1 MRTWSFILA
10 RTGLALLGLI
20 AVGCGA
26 AAQTPPPATSSA
38 TPASSVPNE
47 WPMYGQNAAR
57 TGLNAGETAIV
68 AASVGRLV
76 PGWEAFIGQG
86 PLPPSGSPAV
96 AAGRV
101 FVGSSVTEGDNFF
114 AFDAAS
120 GRTLWTADVG
130 HWPTDDSVG
139 IGAGAAVAGD
149 VVVAGG
155 GDAAHYGVDAPYGA
169 FPVQHDL
176 AAVPGGLSW
185 ASRRVA
191 DVRV

>member
-26 AAQTPPPATSSA
+26 AAQTPTPATSSA

-68 AASVGRLV
+68 AASLARLV
-76 PGWEAFIGQG
+76 PRWQAFIGQG

-114 AFDAAS
+114 AFDPPP
-120 GRTLWTADVG
+120 GRAPRPPDPSHPPADG
-130 HWPTDDSVG
+130 
-139 IGAGAAVAGD
+139 
-149 VVVAGG
+149 
-155 GDAAHYGVDAPYGA
+155 
-169 FPVQHDL
+169 
-176 AAVPGGLSW
+176 
-185 ASRRVA
+185 
-191 DVRV
+191 